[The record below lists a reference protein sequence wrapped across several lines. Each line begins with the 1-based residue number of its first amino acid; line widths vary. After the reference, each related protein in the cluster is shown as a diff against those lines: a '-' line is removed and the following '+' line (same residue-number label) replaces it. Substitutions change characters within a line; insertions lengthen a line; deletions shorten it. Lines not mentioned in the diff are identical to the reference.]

1 MCLPQ
6 TNHWSKGNRLPCL
19 ADLGHMPILELDVEA
34 ALTELLPEGEMGGG
48 ARKKQQIIFFLLLK

>member
-1 MCLPQ
+1 
-6 TNHWSKGNRLPCL
+6 
-19 ADLGHMPILELDVEA
+19 MPILELDVEA